1 MLNYY
6 KMKSNWLKLVGVPGI
21 FFLSTIIL
29 FGQARGPQGL
39 IVGKV
44 VDQSTQQELEYATVS
59 VFSMADSSLV
69 SGDVTDKRGQ
79 FTAREIAFGT
89 YFVKI
94 NFMGYEPNFVEEV
107 ILTME
112 KSLVDLGKIELAMAA
127 ENLEEVTV
135 TGRADYV
142 VNKIDRKAYNISK
155 LAVVSGGTADEVLQL
170 IPSVEVDIDGNISL
184 RGSEN
189 VTVLIDGKPSGISGE
204 NLASYLESLPANTL
218 ETIEVITNPSAKYD
232 PDGMVGILNIV
243 TKKKKLQGMHG
254 SVSVS
259 TGVPGRH
266 NLSGM
271 FNAKTGRWNFMING
285 GVNYRAGFSRGNT
298 YRENYFDGDTSVLS
312 QVTDGDRFGPGGMLR
327 LAADY
332 QLSDKSTLSAG
343 GSYNLRSF
351 NMTEQITTDNHYV
364 GEDPFDLYIRD
375 AEREMQ
381 FNMFRY
387 NLAFR
392 HQFNPDGHE
401 LVIDANQSVMTHDF
415 SGAFSETPLSLG
427 MEPMDL
433 ISFQQNNRTQSKGT
447 TTTIQADY
455 VLPLK
460 KNNAFEAGYKSIF
473 RSDQSDF
480 FSESLDTLEQIWLD
494 DVHLIND
501 FIADEQIHSVYGIYK
516 QNIKKF
522 GFQVG
527 LRLEQAVLDA
537 ELVTTEETFHND
549 YLSLFPT
556 VHLNYMLPGTQQL
569 KASYSRR
576 LNRPHHRVL
585 NPFADYTDPYNIRK
599 GNPFI
604 LPEYI
609 DSYEVEYEKLWDK
622 FSINTSLYFKQI
634 NGMITRIKTVE
645 GDVSTTT
652 FDNLGTGRNYGV
664 ELVIGGDVTKWWNF
678 TWSSNGYRTELI
690 GEGRNSELNAEG
702 YAYSTKV
709 LSNFYLPKSFN
720 VQLSFNYRSPR
731 IVTQGEISEVYSID
745 LALSKKVMK
754 EKGTITL
761 RVRDIFNTRE
771 YSFITEGENFYQDS
785 YRKRQSQSIQAGFS
799 YRFGRFRNMGSR
811 RMNGRD
817 RGDSG
822 MEGDAIEID

>member
-1 MLNYY
+1 MRF
-6 KMKSNWLKLVGVPGI
+6 KWLIKAVSVLSLLVCTV
-21 FFLSTIIL
+21 LA
-29 FGQARGPQGL
+29 FGQQRASQGI

-44 VDQSTQQELEYATVS
+44 VDNQNLQGLEFATVS
-59 VFSMADSSLV
+59 VFSKADSVLV
-69 SGDVTDKRGQ
+69 SGDVSDKKGQ
-79 FTAREIAFGT
+79 FTVREIPSGSF
-89 YFVKI
+89 YVEI
-94 NFMGYEPNFVEEV
+94 NFMGYDPVYLEEI
-107 ILTME
+107 ILTKE
-112 KSLVDLGKIELAMAA
+112 KSLVDVGNVELSMAA

-142 VNKIDRKAYNISK
+142 INKIDRKAYNVSK
-155 LAVVSGGTADEVLQL
+155 LAVVSGGSADEVLQL

-243 TKKKKLQGMHG
+243 TKKKKLQGVHG
-254 SVSVS
+254 VVSAS
-259 TGVPGRH
+259 TGIPARH

-271 FNAKTGRWNFMING
+271 FNAKTGKWNFMVNG
-285 GVNYRAGFSRGNT
+285 GLNYRGGFSRGST
-298 YRENYFDGDTSVLS
+298 FRENYFNGDTTILS
-312 QVTDGDRFGPGGMLR
+312 QTNDGDRFGPGGMIR
-327 LAADY
+327 LSADY
-332 QLSDKSTLSAG
+332 QLTNKSTISAG

-351 NMTEQITTDNHYV
+351 NMTEEITTDNHYL
-364 GEDPFDLYIRD
+364 GEDPFDLYVRS
-375 AEREMQ
+375 AERELQ

-387 NLAFR
+387 NVAFR

-401 LVIDANQSVMTHDF
+401 LSIDANQSVMTHGF
-415 SGAFSETPLSLG
+415 SGTFEETPLSST
-427 MEPMDL
+427 MEPLDY
-433 ISFQQNNRTQSKGT
+433 ISFQQNNRTQSKGIT
-447 TTTIQADY
+447 TTLQADY
-455 VLPLK
+455 VLPLQN
-460 KNNAFEAGYKSIF
+460 NNAIEAGYKSIF
-473 RSDQSDF
+473 RSDRSDF
-480 FSESLDTLEQIWLD
+480 FSESLDTLEQIWQD
-494 DVHLIND
+494 DVYLIND

-527 LRLEQAVLDA
+527 LRVEQAVLDA

-549 YLSLFPT
+549 YFSLFPT

-576 LNRPHHRVL
+576 LNRPRHRVL

-622 FSINTSLYFKQI
+622 FSVNTSVYFKQI
-634 NGMITRIKTVE
+634 NNMITRIKTVD
-645 GDVSTTT
+645 GDVSLTT
-652 FDNLGTGRNYGV
+652 FDNLGTGRNYGA
-664 ELVIGGDVTKWWNF
+664 ELVIGGDITKWWNF
-678 TWSSNGYRTELI
+678 TWSNNAYWTELI

-702 YAYSTKV
+702 YAFSSK
-709 LSNFYLPKSFN
+709 LLMNMYLPKDFN
-720 VQLSFNYRSPR
+720 VQLSANYRSPR
-731 IVTQGEISEVYSID
+731 VITQGEISEVYSTD
-745 LALSKKVMK
+745 LAVSKKVLK
-754 EKGTITL
+754 DKGTLTL

-771 YSFITEGENFYQDS
+771 YSFITEGENFYQES
-785 YRKRQSQSIQAGFS
+785 YRKRQSQSIQLGFS
-799 YRFGRFRNMGSR
+799 YRFGKFRNMGSR
-811 RMNGRD
+811 RMNGSRES
-817 RGDSG
+817 SG
-822 MEGDAIEID
+822 MDGEAIEID